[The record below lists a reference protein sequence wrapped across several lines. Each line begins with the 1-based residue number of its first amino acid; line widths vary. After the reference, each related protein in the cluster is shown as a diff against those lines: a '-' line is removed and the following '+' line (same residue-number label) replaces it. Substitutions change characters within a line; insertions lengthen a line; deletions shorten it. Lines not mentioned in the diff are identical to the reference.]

1 MYDGSLDFLPSGTAS
16 GDRRGTVKSTTWKR
30 SATAPVALH
39 QDPFVV
45 PSFVLI
51 DEIRARRQPPSRVG
65 FKPVLCI
72 TALWPTR
79 LPQWVIRVVPTGS
92 RASRHVRYAS
102 NSDRSRCVAANR
114 RDVPQATVSSRST
127 VTLIRSPRRR
137 GLTGSV
143 TPQSR
148 LLLRF

>member
-79 LPQWVIRVVPTGS
+79 LPQWVM
-92 RASRHVRYAS
+92 
-102 NSDRSRCVAANR
+102 NRSHCLG
-114 RDVPQATVSSRST
+114 PYVSFR
-127 VTLIRSPRRR
+127 
-137 GLTGSV
+137 
-143 TPQSR
+143 Q
-148 LLLRF
+148 LLRT